1 MKLISTLKHSFWIC
15 WKDLLEFRR
24 SKLRLV
30 MLILMPLFMMIMTGY
45 IFPSNNAITNIPVAV
60 ANEDIGPY
68 GKLFYDS
75 LKSANNKTHMMVL
88 SDAINYDDIKLQI
101 QDGKI
106 SAGILIGPN
115 FSSELDS
122 GHQGIITV
130 ILDQTNPQMSLMI
143 ETTLN
148 ELIRQLGT
156 QYALFKL
163 SNITYA
169 EIVPFNPTFEGIY
182 PGSPSYFEFVAPGIM
197 TMVVMMALMTGLP
210 HAISYEKDIG
220 TLDGMLTAPI
230 KKISIILGKSL
241 AQTIR
246 GLIQG
251 LIVLILAVLLF
262 NVEIYGSLLLVF
274 LILFLNVFSF
284 VGLGILITSFTGK
297 EETATMMMMTIMFPM
312 MFLSGV
318 FFPIQQMPDFM
329 QAISKVLPL
338 TYAADAMRKVM
349 ILGANITAIPMDL
362 IFLTVFGGVLLWIAI
377 PLFKKAMKK

>member
-1 MKLISTLKHSFWIC
+1 
-15 WKDLLEFRR
+15 
-24 SKLRLV
+24 
-30 MLILMPLFMMIMTGY
+30 MTGY
-45 IFPSNNAITNIPVAV
+45 IFPSTNTITNIPVAV
-60 ANEDIGPY
+60 ANHDYGPY
-68 GKLFYDS
+68 GSIFYDS
-75 LKSANNKTHMMVL
+75 LKAANNETNMMIL
-88 SDAINYDDIKLQI
+88 SDAKDYGEIKSDI

-106 SAGILIGPN
+106 SAGILIEAN
-115 FSSELDS
+115 FSAELSS
-122 GHQGIITV
+122 GHQGNITV
-130 ILDQTNPQMSLMI
+130 ILDQTNPQLSLMI
-143 ETTLN
+143 ETALN

-156 QYALFKL
+156 QFALFSL
-163 SNITYA
+163 GNITYD
-169 EIVPFNPTFEGIY
+169 EIVPFNATFKAIY
-182 PGSPSYFEFVAPGIM
+182 PGNPSYFEFMAPGIM

-241 AQTIR
+241 AQTVR

-251 LIVLILAVLLF
+251 IIVLILAMLLF
-262 NVEIYGSLLLVF
+262 NVVINGSILLVF
-274 LILFLNVFSF
+274 LVLFLNVFSF

-329 QAISKVLPL
+329 QIISKILPL

-349 ILGANITAIPMDL
+349 ILGADISAISMDL
-362 IFLTVFGGVLLWIAI
+362 TFLIVFGGVLLLIAI
-377 PLFKKAMKK
+377 PLFKKAMKR

>member
-1 MKLISTLKHSFWIC
+1 VKIFSTLKHSFWIC

-30 MLILMPLFMMIMTGY
+30 MLVLMPLFMMVMTGY
-45 IFPSNNAITNIPVAV
+45 IFPSSNTISNIPVAV
-60 ANEDIGPY
+60 ANQDSGVQGSI
-68 GKLFYDS
+68 FYDS
-75 LKSANNKTHMMVL
+75 LKAVNNVTKMMVL
-88 SDAINYDDIKLQI
+88 SDANDYDDIKLKI
-101 QDGKI
+101 QDGVI
-106 SAGILIGPN
+106 NAGILIGVN
-115 FSSELDS
+115 FSAELES
-122 GHQGIITV
+122 GRQGIITV
-130 ILDQTNPQMSLMI
+130 ILDQANPQMSIMV

-156 QYALFKL
+156 QYAQFELA
-163 SNITYA
+163 NVTYA
-169 EIVPFNPTFEGIY
+169 ELVPYSPSFRGIY
-182 PGSPSYFEFVAPGIM
+182 PGNPSYFEFMAPGIM

-241 AQTIR
+241 AQTVR

-251 LIVLILAVLLF
+251 IIVLILAILLF
-262 NVEIYGSLLLVF
+262 DVVINGSLLLVF
-274 LILFLNVFSF
+274 LVLFLNVFSF
-284 VGLGILITSFTGK
+284 VGMGILITSFTGK

-318 FFPIQQMPDFM
+318 FFPIQQMPVFM
-329 QAISKVLPL
+329 QTIAKFFPL

-349 ILGANITAIPMDL
+349 ILGANIPAISMDL
-362 IFLTVFGGVLLWIAI
+362 IFLIVFGGVLLLVAI
-377 PLFKKAMKK
+377 PMFKKAMKR

>member
-1 MKLISTLKHSFWIC
+1 MKLINTLKHSFWIC

-30 MLILMPLFMMIMTGY
+30 MLVLMPLFMMVMTGY
-45 IFPSNNAITNIPVAV
+45 IFPSNNTITNIPVAV
-60 ANEDIGPY
+60 ANEDTGPY
-68 GKLFYDS
+68 GSIFYDS
-75 LKSANNKTHMMVL
+75 LKAANNETHMMIL
-88 SDAINYDDIKLQI
+88 SDAINYADIKLQI
-101 QDGKI
+101 QDGNI
-106 SAGILIGPN
+106 NAGILIGEN
-115 FSSELDS
+115 FSSELLS
-122 GHQGIITV
+122 GHQGIIEV

-143 ETTLN
+143 QTALN
-148 ELIRQLGT
+148 ELIRQLGI
-156 QYALFKL
+156 QYALFNL
-163 SNITYA
+163 GNISYA
-169 EIVPFNPTFEGIY
+169 EIVPFSPTFSGIY
-182 PGSPSYFEFVAPGIM
+182 PGNPSYFEFMVPGIM

-241 AQTIR
+241 AQTVR

-251 LIVLILAVLLF
+251 VIVLILALLLF
-262 NVEIYGSLLLVF
+262 NVGINGSILLVF

-318 FFPIQQMPDFM
+318 FFPIQQMPGFM
-329 QAISKVLPL
+329 QVISKALPL

-349 ILGANITAIPMDL
+349 ILGANITAISTDL
-362 IFLTVFGGVLLWIAI
+362 IFLSVFGGVLLLIAI

>member
-1 MKLISTLKHSFWIC
+1 MKIISTLRHSIWIC

-30 MLILMPLFMMIMTGY
+30 MLVLMPLFMMVMTGY
-45 IFPSNNAITNIPVAV
+45 IFPSNNTISNIPVAV
-60 ANEDIGPY
+60 ANQDNGLY
-68 GKLFYDS
+68 GTIFYNA
-75 LKSANNKTHMMVL
+75 LKTANNNTHMMVL
-88 SDAINYDDIKLQI
+88 SNAKDYDSIKLDI

-106 SAGILIGPN
+106 SAGILIGVN
-115 FSSELDS
+115 FSSELMS

-130 ILDQTNPQMSLMI
+130 VLDQTNPQMSLMV
-143 ETTLN
+143 ETALN
-148 ELIRQLGT
+148 ELIKQLGT
-156 QYALFKL
+156 QYAMLNL
-163 SNITYA
+163 SATYA
-169 EIVPFNPTFEGIY
+169 QVVPFNPTFKGIY
-182 PGSPSYFEFVAPGIM
+182 PGNPSYFEFMAPGIM

-251 LIVLILAVLLF
+251 IIVLILAILLF
-262 NVEIYGSLLLVF
+262 NVVINGSLLLVF
-274 LILFLNVFSF
+274 LVLFLNVFSF
-284 VGLGILITSFTGK
+284 VGMGILITSFTGK

-329 QAISKVLPL
+329 QIISKALPL

-349 ILGANITAIPMDL
+349 ILGADISAISLDFIFLIVFGVILLLIAIPM
-362 IFLTVFGGVLLWIAI
+362 
-377 PLFKKAMKK
+377 FKRAMKR

>member
-68 GKLFYDS
+68 GSIFYDS
-75 LKSANNKTHMMVL
+75 LKSANNETHMMVL

-106 SAGILIGPN
+106 SAGILIGAN
-115 FSSELDS
+115 FSSELLS

-143 ETTLN
+143 ETALN

-156 QYALFKL
+156 QYALFNL
-163 SNITYA
+163 GNITYA
-169 EIVPFNPTFEGIY
+169 EIVPFNPNFEGIY

-251 LIVLILAVLLF
+251 LIVLILALLLF

-349 ILGANITAIPMDL
+349 ILGANITAIPIDL

>member
-1 MKLISTLKHSFWIC
+1 MKIISTLKHSFWIC

-24 SKLRLV
+24 SKLRLI

-45 IFPSNNAITNIPVAV
+45 IFPSNNTITNIPVAV
-60 ANEDIGPY
+60 ANQDNGPY
-68 GKLFYDS
+68 GSIFYDS
-75 LKSANNKTHMMVL
+75 LKATNNKTHMMVL
-88 SDAINYDDIKLQI
+88 SDAKDYNDIKLQI

-106 SAGILIGPN
+106 SAGILIEAN
-115 FSSELDS
+115 FSFELLS
-122 GHQGIITV
+122 GHQGTITV

-143 ETTLN
+143 ETALN
-148 ELIRQLGT
+148 ELIKQLGT
-156 QYALFKL
+156 QYALFNL
-163 SNITYA
+163 GNVSYA
-169 EIVPFNPTFEGIY
+169 EIVPFNTTFTGIY
-182 PGSPSYFEFVAPGIM
+182 PGNPSYFEFMAPGIM

-241 AQTIR
+241 AQTVR

-251 LIVLILAVLLF
+251 IIVLILAVLLF
-262 NVEIYGSLLLVF
+262 NVSINGSILLVF

-338 TYAADAMRKVM
+338 TYATDAMRKIM
-349 ILGANITAIPMDL
+349 ILGADITAISIDL
-362 IFLTVFGGVLLWIAI
+362 IFLTVFGAILLWIAI
-377 PLFKKAMKK
+377 PLFKKAMKR

>member
-1 MKLISTLKHSFWIC
+1 
-15 WKDLLEFRR
+15 
-24 SKLRLV
+24 
-30 MLILMPLFMMIMTGY
+30 MLILMPLFMMVMTGY

-60 ANEDIGPY
+60 ANEDSGPY
-68 GKLFYDS
+68 GSIFYDS
-75 LKSANNKTHMMVL
+75 LKSANNETHMMVL

-106 SAGILIGPN
+106 SAGILIGAN
-115 FSSELDS
+115 FSSELLS

-143 ETTLN
+143 ETALN

-156 QYALFKL
+156 QYAVFNLG
-163 SNITYA
+163 NITYA
-169 EIVPFNPTFEGIY
+169 EIVPYNPTFEGIY
-182 PGSPSYFEFVAPGIM
+182 PGNPSYFEFVAPGIM

-220 TLDGMLTAPI
+220 TLDGMLAAPI
-230 KKISIILGKSL
+230 KKISIILGKTL

-251 LIVLILAVLLF
+251 LIVLLLAVLLF

-318 FFPIQQMPDFM
+318 FFPIQQMPGFM
-329 QAISKVLPL
+329 QAISKALPL

-349 ILGANITAIPMDL
+349 ILGADITAIPIDL
-362 IFLTVFGGVLLWIAI
+362 IFLTVFGGVLLWVAI

>member
-1 MKLISTLKHSFWIC
+1 MKIISTLKHSFWIC

-24 SKLRLV
+24 NKLGLV
-30 MLILMPLFMMIMTGY
+30 LLILMPLFMMVMTGY
-45 IFPSNNAITNIPVAV
+45 IFPSNNAINNIPVAV
-60 ANEDIGPY
+60 ADEDIGPY
-68 GKLFYDS
+68 GPIFYDS
-75 LKSANNKTHMMVL
+75 LKSANNETHMMVL
-88 SDAINYDDIKLQI
+88 SNASNYDDIKLQI
-101 QDGKI
+101 QEGQV
-106 SAGILIGPN
+106 SAGIWIGTN
-115 FSSELDS
+115 FSSELLS

-143 ETTLN
+143 ETALN
-148 ELIRQLGT
+148 ELIRQLGI
-156 QYALFKL
+156 QYALFNL
-163 SNITYA
+163 GNITYA
-169 EIVPFNPTFEGIY
+169 EIVPFNATFKGIY
-182 PGSPSYFEFVAPGIM
+182 PGNPSYFEFMAPGIM

-251 LIVLILAVLLF
+251 VLVLILAVLLF
-262 NVEIYGSLLLVF
+262 SVSINGSLLLVF
-274 LILFLNVFSF
+274 LVLFLNVFSF

-318 FFPIQQMPDFM
+318 FFPIQQMPVFM
-329 QAISKVLPL
+329 QAISKLLPL

-349 ILGANITAIPMDL
+349 ILGANLTAISMDL

>member
-1 MKLISTLKHSFWIC
+1 MKIISTLRHSFWIC

-24 SKLRLV
+24 SKLRLI

-45 IFPSNNAITNIPVAV
+45 IFPSNNTITNIPVAV
-60 ANEDIGPY
+60 ADQDNGPY
-68 GKLFYDS
+68 GSIFYDS
-75 LKSANNKTHMMVL
+75 LKAANNETHMMVL
-88 SDAINYDDIKLQI
+88 SDAKDYDDIKLEI

-106 SAGILIGPN
+106 SAGILVVAN
-115 FSSELDS
+115 FSSELLS
-122 GHQGIITV
+122 GHQGTITV
-130 ILDQTNPQMSLMI
+130 ILDQTNPQMSLMV
-143 ETTLN
+143 ETALN
-148 ELIRQLGT
+148 ELIKELGT
-156 QYALFKL
+156 QYAIFKL
-163 SNITYA
+163 GNVTYD
-169 EIVPFNPTFEGIY
+169 ELVPYNTTFKGIY
-182 PGSPSYFEFVAPGIM
+182 PGNPSYFEFMAPGIM

-241 AQTIR
+241 AQTVR

-251 LIVLILAVLLF
+251 IIVLILAVLLF
-262 NVEIYGSLLLVF
+262 NVGVNGSLLLVF

-318 FFPIQQMPDFM
+318 FFPIQQMPEFM

-349 ILGANITAIPMDL
+349 ILGANIPAISIDL
-362 IFLTVFGGVLLWIAI
+362 IFLTVFGGILLWIAI
-377 PLFKKAMKK
+377 PLFKKAMKR

>member
-1 MKLISTLKHSFWIC
+1 MKIISTLKHSFWIC

-24 SKLRLV
+24 NKLGLV
-30 MLILMPLFMMIMTGY
+30 LLILMPLFMMVMTGY
-45 IFPSNNAITNIPVAV
+45 IFPSNNAINDIPVAV
-60 ANEDIGPY
+60 ADEDIGPY
-68 GKLFYDS
+68 GPIFYDS
-75 LKSANNKTHMMVL
+75 LKSANNETHMMVL
-88 SDAINYDDIKLQI
+88 SNASNYDDIKLQI
-101 QDGKI
+101 QEGQV
-106 SAGILIGPN
+106 SAGIWIGTN
-115 FSSELDS
+115 FSSELLS

-143 ETTLN
+143 ETALN
-148 ELIRQLGT
+148 ELIRQLGI
-156 QYALFKL
+156 QYALFNL
-163 SNITYA
+163 GNITYA
-169 EIVPFNPTFEGIY
+169 EIVPFNATFKGIY
-182 PGSPSYFEFVAPGIM
+182 PGNPSYFEFMAPGIM

-251 LIVLILAVLLF
+251 VLVLILAVLLF
-262 NVEIYGSLLLVF
+262 SVSINGSLLLVF
-274 LILFLNVFSF
+274 LVLFLNVFSF

-318 FFPIQQMPDFM
+318 FFPIQQMPVFM
-329 QAISKVLPL
+329 QAISKLLPL

-349 ILGANITAIPMDL
+349 ILGANLTAISMDL

>member
-45 IFPSNNAITNIPVAV
+45 IFPSNNVITNIPVAV
-60 ANEDIGPY
+60 ANEDIGTY
-68 GKLFYDS
+68 GSIFYDS
-75 LKSANNKTHMMVL
+75 LKSANNETHMMVL
-88 SDAINYDDIKLQI
+88 SDAIDYDDIKLQI

-106 SAGILIGPN
+106 SAGILIGAN
-115 FSSELDS
+115 FSSELLS

-143 ETTLN
+143 ETALN

-156 QYALFKL
+156 QYALFNL
-163 SNITYA
+163 GNITYA
-169 EIVPFNPTFEGIY
+169 EIVPFNPTFKGIY
-182 PGSPSYFEFVAPGIM
+182 PGNPSYFEFVAPGIM

-262 NVEIYGSLLLVF
+262 NVEINGSLLLVF
-274 LILFLNVFSF
+274 LVLFLNVFSF

-349 ILGANITAIPMDL
+349 ILGANITAILMDL

>member
-24 SKLRLV
+24 SKIRLV
-30 MLILMPLFMMIMTGY
+30 MLILMPLFMMVMTGY

-60 ANEDIGPY
+60 ANQDSGPY
-68 GKLFYDS
+68 GSIFYNS
-75 LKSANNKTHMMVL
+75 LKAANNKTHMMVL
-88 SDAINYDDIKLQI
+88 RDAKDYNDIKIKI

-106 SAGILIGPN
+106 NAGILIETN
-115 FSSELDS
+115 FSSELLS
-122 GHQGIITV
+122 AHQGTITI
-130 ILDQTNPQMSLMI
+130 ILDQSNPQMSLMI
-143 ETTLN
+143 ETALN
-148 ELIRQLGT
+148 ELIKQLGT
-156 QYALFKL
+156 QYALF
-163 SNITYA
+163 NIGNVSYN
-169 EIVPFNPTFEGIY
+169 ELVPYNPTFKGIY
-182 PGSPSYFEFVAPGIM
+182 PGNPSYFEFMAPGIM

-251 LIVLILAVLLF
+251 IIVLILAILLF
-262 NVEIYGSLLLVF
+262 NVVINGSLLLVF
-274 LILFLNVFSF
+274 LVLFLNVFSF
-284 VGLGILITSFTGK
+284 VGMGILITSFTGK

-318 FFPIQQMPDFM
+318 FFPIQQMPNFM
-329 QAISKVLPL
+329 QIISRILPL

-349 ILGANITAIPMDL
+349 ILGANVPAISMDL
-362 IFLTVFGGVLLWIAI
+362 IFLIVFGGILLLIAI
-377 PLFKKAMKK
+377 PLFKKAMKR